1 MSTLAI
7 EVSGL
12 TKQYD
17 NLIAVKR
24 ATFSVPRGAIC
35 GFVGPNG
42 AGKTTTIRMLLGLIA
57 PTSGS
62 ANVLGHSITHP
73 EKYLSFVGALI
84 EGPAFYP
91 ALTGAENLRVLA
103 TLGGFPIH
111 RVEELI
117 IQVGLEGRGNDKYK
131 TYSLGM
137 KQRLGI
143 AAALLPNPA
152 LLILDEP
159 TNGLDPEGIQ
169 EVRDLLKKLASEGT
183 TVFVSS
189 HLLSEIEIISE
200 TSASL
205 EAPHHE
211 ESSVEDKA
219 GVEAEAKA
227 EVAPVEEKA
236 VDTSPTHVEHVEP
249 TNSKVEVTEPTKPK
263 TSLWVIA
270 GLFAAALAVAAY
282 MQPKEDPVTEPAPP
296 LQVIPSEADAAA
308 SAAEASA
315 SSASAAASAEPV
327 APVAQK
333 AASVSVASASAPV
346 ASASVPRIA
355 SPVPS
360 ASAVKT
366 VTVPP
371 AATAASTASAAKAP

>member
-17 NLIAVKR
+17 NLTAVKG

-57 PTSGS
+57 PSSGS
-62 ANVLGHSITHP
+62 ASVLGESIADP
-73 EKYLSFVGALI
+73 EKYLSFVGAMI

-103 TLGGFPIH
+103 TMGGFPTH

-117 IQVGLEGRGNDKYK
+117 IQVGLGGRGGDKYK

-200 TSASL
+200 HIVMLRKGEVVFAGPIEELLMNQKPTIIVRTEKPDDL
-205 EAPHHE
+205 E
-211 ESSVEDKA
+211 K
-219 GVEAEAKA
+219 
-227 EVAPVEEKA
+227 
-236 VDTSPTHVEHVEP
+236 
-249 TNSKVEVTEPTKPK
+249 
-263 TSLWVIA
+263 
-270 GLFAAALAVAAY
+270 VAA
-282 MQPKEDPVTEPAPP
+282 
-296 LQVIPSEADAAA
+296 IA
-308 SAAEASA
+308 SADGHKVSIRGGEAHI
-315 SSASAAASAEPV
+315 EGPHNW
-327 APVAQK
+327 
-333 AASVSVASASAPV
+333 
-346 ASASVPRIA
+346 
-355 SPVPS
+355 
-360 ASAVKT
+360 
-366 VTVPP
+366 
-371 AATAASTASAAKAP
+371 AATLNKRAFDAGIILAQLTPTLPNLEETFFEMTGGK